1 MVFIRVRLGTEVSH
15 AGQLFATGQQGENAD
30 VILWGQ
36 GLQVLRHMDEI
47 YMWYEWIFCT
57 LFHTYVYVCM

>member
-47 YMWYEWIFCT
+47 YM
-57 LFHTYVYVCM
+57 